1 MYKSIIYMVYLK
13 NGTVITNREGFF
25 NKSEGKNVTGTICLG
40 TLYIN
45 VEEIAAV
52 HYKLDKEW

>member
-1 MYKSIIYMVYLK
+1 MVYLK